1 MEAPDSELFETSL
14 RHALDR
20 QSGAALDQALDDLG
34 WRDAL
39 TTDAEAAVSVLFA
52 LQGFGNASSS
62 ALSEVVA
69 FALGCED
76 ARDAAVVL
84 PALGQSVPP
93 GRLTDGTLTVRGL
106 SLVPLMA
113 RPTMVVVA
121 RVDGHDRSFDIATA
135 DLTWRHPEGL
145 DSPLGLVEVEGED
158 LTVGAG
164 PPLDAGAWSTAVAL
178 AQVALAHELVGAAR
192 QMLELA
198 RAHALERIQFG
209 RPISDFQAVRHRLAE
224 TLVAIETAQSMLEAA
239 WRDQSAI
246 TAAMAKALA
255 GRGTR
260 TAARHCQQV
269 LAGIG
274 FTTEHEFHRYVG
286 RVFVLDQLFG
296 TARSLTK
303 DLGVHL
309 LESRQLMALPPL

>member
-1 MEAPDSELFETSL
+1 MDAADRALFEASL
-14 RHALDR
+14 RHALDT
-20 QSGAALDQALDDLG
+20 QSGTTLDQALDDLG

-39 TTDAEAAVSVLFA
+39 TIDAEAAVSVLFA
-52 LQGFGNASSS
+52 MQGYGNTTSS
-62 ALSEVVA
+62 ALSDVVA
-69 FALGCED
+69 CALGCEG
-76 ARDAAVVL
+76 AGEAAVVW

-93 GRLTDGTLTVRGL
+93 GRLTDGTLTVGGL
-106 SLVPLMA
+106 SPVSLTG

-121 RVDGHDRSFDIATA
+121 VADGRDHFFHIATP
-135 DLTWRHPEGL
+135 DLTVRHPEGL
-145 DSPLGLVEVEGED
+145 DPRLGLVKVEGEG
-158 LTVGAG
+158 LTVGSG
-164 PPLDAGAWSTAVAL
+164 TSLEAGAWSAAVAL

-192 QMLELA
+192 RMLDLA
-198 RAHALERIQFG
+198 RAHALGRIQFD

-224 TLVAIETAQSMLEAA
+224 TFVAIEAAQAMLEAA
-239 WRDQSAI
+239 WRDQSAD

-255 GRGTR
+255 GRGAH

-274 FTTEHEFHRYVG
+274 FTTEHDFHHFVR
-286 RVFVLDQLFG
+286 RAFVLNQLFG

>member
-1 MEAPDSELFETSL
+1 MDASDRALFEASL
-14 RHALDR
+14 RHALDT

-52 LQGFGNASSS
+52 LQGYGNTTSS
-62 ALSEVVA
+62 ALSEVFA
-69 FALGCED
+69 FALGCVGAGE
-76 ARDAAVVL
+76 AAVL
-84 PALGQSVPP
+84 WPALGQSVPP

-106 SLVPLMA
+106 SLVSLTG

-121 RVDGHDRSFDIATA
+121 RVDGHDQSFHIATV
-135 DLTWRHPEGL
+135 DLTVRHPEGL
-145 DSPLGLVEVEGED
+145 DPRLGLVKVEGAG

-164 PPLDAGAWSTAVAL
+164 TPLEAGAWSTAVAL
-178 AQVALAHELVGAAR
+178 AQRALAHELVGAAR
-192 QMLELA
+192 QMLDLA
-198 RAHALERIQFG
+198 RVHALGRIQFD

-224 TLVAIETAQSMLEAA
+224 TLVAIEAAHSMLEAA
-239 WRDQSAI
+239 WRDRSAD

-255 GRGTR
+255 GRGAH

-274 FTTEHEFHRYVG
+274 FTTEHDFHHYVG
-286 RVFVLDQLFG
+286 RVFVLNQLFG